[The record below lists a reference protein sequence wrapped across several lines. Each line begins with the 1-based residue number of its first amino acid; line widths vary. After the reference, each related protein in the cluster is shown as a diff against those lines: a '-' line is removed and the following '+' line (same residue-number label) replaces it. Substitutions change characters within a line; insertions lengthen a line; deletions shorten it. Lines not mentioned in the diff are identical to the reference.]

1 MGARDFPYF
10 HVEQTTRLDLSRE
23 LLLGVMSTGL
33 RMVKLGLYDPG
44 FEEVPALPP
53 SLFYQCPFLL
63 RSFLASLPV
72 VTAWLTC
79 VCDKGHMFVVYH
91 ISITYVCR
99 VHWYAAVCTCSRDW
113 YAAVCTC
120 CVRTCWRIA

>member
-44 FEEVPALPP
+44 FEEVPTLPP
-53 SLFYQCPFLL
+53 SLFSECPCLL
-63 RSFLASLPV
+63 RTFLASLPPV
-72 VTAWLTC
+72 SAWWTYC
-79 VCDKGHMFVVYH
+79 CRQRTHIFVVYD
-91 ISITYVCR
+91 ISLSSMTYLCR
-99 VHWYAAVCTCSRDW
+99 L
-113 YAAVCTC
+113 
-120 CVRTCWRIA
+120 